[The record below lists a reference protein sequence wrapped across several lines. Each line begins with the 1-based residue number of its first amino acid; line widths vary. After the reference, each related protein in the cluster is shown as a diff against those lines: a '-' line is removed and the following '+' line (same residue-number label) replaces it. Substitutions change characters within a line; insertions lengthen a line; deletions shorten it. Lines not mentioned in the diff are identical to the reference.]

1 MPTRPHPGDDDTIAH
16 VRAAIAGADPSVTWV
31 VERFTPLLLA
41 QAHARI
47 GSQLRRV
54 VDPHDLVQEVW
65 SIALPKLHLLAGRDD
80 LGGRTVLAFL
90 ARILLYRCNDL
101 VRKHIVGK
109 PRRVGGTGEALSRI
123 LGRHTGVVTQAVR
136 AERQLAVRAAIDR
149 LDEDDRRLVV
159 LRGIEQNPVHE
170 IATVLGLSENLVSVR
185 YRRALQ
191 QLREWLP
198 GGVFDELHPD

>member
-1 MPTRPHPGDDDTIAH
+1 MSTRPTPSCHDTIAH
-16 VRAAIAGADPSVTWV
+16 VRAAVAGDDPSVTWV
-31 VERFTPLLLA
+31 VERLTPLLLA

-54 VDPHDLVQEVW
+54 LDPHDLVQEVW
-65 SIALPKLHLLAGRDD
+65 SIGLPKLHLLAGRDGLD
-80 LGGRTVLAFL
+80 GRLVLAFL

-101 VRKHIVGK
+101 VRKHLVGK
-109 PRRVGGTGEALSRI
+109 PRSTGGTGDALSQI

-136 AERQLAVRAAIDR
+136 AERQLAVREAIDR

-170 IATVLGLSENLVSVR
+170 IASVLGLSENLVSVR
-185 YRRALQ
+185 YRRALAK
-191 QLREWLP
+191 LREWLP

>member
-1 MPTRPHPGDDDTIAH
+1 MSTRPTPGCDDTIAH
-16 VRAAIAGADPSVTWV
+16 VRAAVAGDDPSVTWV

-54 VDPHDLVQEVW
+54 LDPHDLVQEVW
-65 SIALPKLHLLAGRDD
+65 SIGLPKLHLLAGRDGLD
-80 LGGRTVLAFL
+80 GRVVLAFL

-101 VRKHIVGK
+101 VRKHLVGK
-109 PRRVGGTGEALSRI
+109 PRSTGGTGDALSQI

-136 AERQLAVRAAIDR
+136 AERQLAVREAIER

-159 LRGIEQNPVHE
+159 LRGIEQNPVQE

-185 YRRALQ
+185 YRRALAK
-191 QLREWLP
+191 LREWLP